1 MFNYEPLWN
10 TMKEKGITTYALIK
24 RYNINP
30 RTINHLKH
38 NKSISMYTL
47 ERLCL
52 ILKCQASDV
61 VIITE
66 DE

>member
-1 MFNYEPLWN
+1 MFSYEPLWN
-10 TMKEKGITTYALIK
+10 TMKEKGITTYALFK